1 MDIIEKFKQSL
12 AEYKIT
18 YEPLELD
25 GKTYEF
31 YFKERKLCLFIV
43 NEEEYNEK
51 TIAKDYFSKL
61 SLKFKEIGIELMMMY
76 RSHLLMKYDVIINR
90 LMYKLKNENIIRIYA
105 RECEVYEPTYAES
118 KLFLDAYHFQGS
130 VMSKYRVGLKY
141 KDELIAIAVFGVPRY
156 NKAFDMEIGRFAIK
170 FGYNIPGNFSKMFS
184 YFIKK
189 YQPKSVLTYHDLL
202 FGTNSVYAKCGFIEM
217 PNSPEG
223 FYWYK
228 NDKLYNRRG
237 FWKSMLPKKLEKF
250 DPMMSAHNNM
260 RMHPNNYI
268 KVWEMGQ
275 GKYYWGT
282 PRKDKLET
290 SEQDE

>member
-12 AEYKIT
+12 MEHKIA

-51 TIAKDYFSKL
+51 TIDKKYFRTL
-61 SLKFKEIGIELMMMY
+61 MEKFHAAGLDLMMMY
-76 RSHLLMKYDVIINR
+76 RSHFIMRYDVIINR
-90 LMYKLKNENIIRIYA
+90 LMYKLKNESIVRVYA
-105 RECEVYEPTYAES
+105 RECEVCEPSYAES
-118 KLFLDAYHFQGS
+118 KDFYEKYHFQCG

-141 KDELIAIAVFGVPRY
+141 KDEIIAMAVFGKPRY
-156 NKAFDMEIGRFAIK
+156 NPDFDMEIGRYAVK
-170 FGYNIPGNFSKMFS
+170 FGYNIPGNFSKMLS

-189 YQPKSVLTYHDLL
+189 YHPKSILTYHDLL
-202 FGTNSVYAKCGFIEM
+202 FGANTVYGKNGFVEM
-217 PNSPEG
+217 DISEPG

-228 NDKLYNRRG
+228 NDKLFNRRG
-237 FWKSMLPKKLEKF
+237 FWKTMLPKKLEKF
-250 DPMMSAHNNM
+250 DPNISAHNNM
-260 RMHPNNYI
+260 RMSPNNYI

-275 GKYYWGT
+275 GRWAWYAPENK
-282 PRKDKLET
+282 
-290 SEQDE
+290 